1 MLDKIKKKIQL
12 FIILMVCLLVV
23 TSNFDT
29 LEVKAVEND
38 KEIDLLLD
46 ENVSIQE
53 VTDAIKEIDPDIQ
66 ITEYT
71 EVSLLH
77 LELPKAVSTDD
88 IVANEVVKSEVELVG
103 YIPDIEIGRTDLGAT
118 YSGEVVIGEYQA
130 YRRQRMSDEVLFDL
144 MGWHVDEVTEERR
157 SLEIS
162 TGEGVKIALIDS
174 GVDYNHPVL
183 AGSINL
189 TNAQSFITGDSSVA
203 DTNGHGTMVA
213 GIIKQVAPSAIIT
226 PYRVIG
232 DSSGDS
238 LWTISAFIEAVN
250 DGNDIINAS
259 IGTYKCK
266 DIQSEKLTI
275 KAFERVIKY
284 AKKNDVIVVA
294 SSGNLGLN
302 LDQYYKTEHIQH
314 LPGGIKGVNAIS
326 AVVEKQ
332 LASYSNYGSNIQY
345 CAPGGDLIYID
356 GYLDLSYLIYCLYP
370 TSLDNELSALGI
382 PQGYTFSYGTS
393 FSAPMVSAG
402 SADVLSYYKS
412 KYKKVKSKDV
422 EKALTKGVIDLGK
435 KGKDSYYGEGQI
447 NLYNS
452 LISVSGR

>member
-1 MLDKIKKKIQL
+1 MSDKIKKNIRL
-12 FIILMVCLLVV
+12 FMIFITCLL
-23 TSNFDT
+23 TLSLNFDMF
-29 LEVKAVEND
+29 EVKAFEND

-46 ENVSIQE
+46 ENVSIGK
-53 VTDAIKEIDPDIQ
+53 VVDAIKQVNPDIK
-66 ITEYT
+66 ITEYE

-77 LELPKAVSTDD
+77 LKLPEDVSKED
-88 IVANEVVKSEVELVG
+88 IVSDNVVKSNVELVG
-103 YIPDIEIGRTDLGAT
+103 NIPDINIGRMDLGST
-118 YSGEVVIGEYQA
+118 YSGTSVRGKAKTYSRKTI
-130 YRRQRMSDEVLFDL
+130 SDEDIFDL

-157 SLEIS
+157 SLKIS

-189 TNAQSFITGDSSVA
+189 TNAQSFITGDSSID

-213 GIIKQVAPSAIIT
+213 GIIKQIAPSATIT

-232 DSSGDS
+232 ESSGDS

-266 DIQSEKLTI
+266 DVKSEKLTI
-275 KAFERVIKY
+275 KAFERAIKY
-284 AKKNDVIVVA
+284 AKKNNVVVIA
-294 SSGNLGLN
+294 SAGNLGMN
-302 LDQYYKTEHIQH
+302 LDQYYKTDNIQH
-314 LPGGIKGVNAIS
+314 LPGNIKGVNAVS
-326 AVVEKQ
+326 AVVKNQ
-332 LASYSNYGSNIQY
+332 FTSYSNYGSNIQY
-345 CAPGGDLIYID
+345 CAPGGDLVYVD
-356 GYLDLSYLIYCLYP
+356 GYLDLNSLIYCLYP

-393 FSAPMVSAG
+393 LSAPIVSAG
-402 SADVLSYYKS
+402 AADVLSYYKMN
-412 KYKKVKSKDV
+412 YKRVKNKDV
-422 EKALTKGVIDLGK
+422 EKALTRGAIDLGS
-435 KGKDSYYGEGQI
+435 KGKDIYYGEGQI

-452 LISVSGR
+452 LISISKK

>member
-1 MLDKIKKKIQL
+1 MNIIKKKIKVCTML
-12 FIILMVCLLVV
+12 VACLLVA
-23 TSNFDT
+23 TPNFDMFV
-29 LEVKAVEND
+29 VKAAEDD

-46 ENVSIQE
+46 ENANILD
-53 VTDAIKEIDPDIQ
+53 VTDAIKDINPDIQ
-66 ITEYT
+66 ITKYT

-77 LELPKAVSTDD
+77 LELPKAVSKDD
-88 IVANEVVKSEVELVG
+88 IVANKDVKSEIELVG
-103 YIPDIEIGRTDLGAT
+103 NIPDIEIGRRDLGAT
-118 YSGEVVIGEYQA
+118 YSGEGIIGGHQTYST
-130 YRRQRMSDEVLFDL
+130 QRMSDETIFDL
-144 MGWHVDEVTEERR
+144 MGWHVNEVTEERR

-189 TNAQSFITGDSSVA
+189 TNAQSFVTGDSSVS

-275 KAFERVIKY
+275 KTFERAIKF
-284 AKKNDVIVVA
+284 AKKNNVLVVA

-302 LDQYYKTEHIQH
+302 LDQYYKTEHIKH
-314 LPGGIKGVNAIS
+314 LPGGIKDVNAIS
-326 AVVEKQ
+326 AVVNKQ
-332 LASYSNYGSNIQY
+332 LTSYSNYGSNIQY
-345 CAPGGDLIYID
+345 CAPGGDLIYVD
-356 GYLDLSYLIYCLYP
+356 GNLDLSSLIYCLYP
-370 TSLDNELSALGI
+370 TSLDNELSSIGI

-393 FSAPMVSAG
+393 LSAPMVSAG

-412 KYKKVKSKDV
+412 KYKNVKSKDV
-422 EKALTKGVIDLGK
+422 KMALAKGAIDLGN
-435 KGKDSYYGEGQI
+435 KGKDSYYGEGEI

-452 LISVSGR
+452 LISASCR